1 MVIKTVIIDDDSSNV
16 DLLEDAINDINDVEL
31 IATFS
36 SGEEFFKV
44 IKKLKF
50 DLCII
55 DYHLPGMNGYQCV
68 QRIVDKKIILTSPET
83 IPADEAMELE
93 NVIDVIK
100 ITIPLKKERLVKAV
114 KKVRDELLSERGF
127 VVLRSYPNN
136 VRQLNL
142 EDIVYITRDIN
153 DSRIKIVHTRHE
165 QIRTQKYNIDELL
178 SKLPDDKFCQVNR
191 AEIINIDYFHSFKEK
206 DSILL
211 HFIEMKKTIELS
223 LTETFYEN
231 FAGKIGIDLD

>member
-1 MVIKTVIIDDDSSNV
+1 MVIKTIIIDDDASNV
-16 DLLEDAINDINDVEL
+16 TLLEEAINDINDVVL

-83 IPADEAMELE
+83 IPADEALELDD
-93 NVIDVIK
+93 VVDVIK
-100 ITIPLKKERLVKAV
+100 ITKPLKKERLVKAV

-127 VVLRSYPNN
+127 VVLRAYPNN

-142 EDIVYITRDIN
+142 EDIVYITPDKN
-153 DSRIKIVHTRHE
+153 DSRIKIVHTLHE
-165 QIRTQKYNIDELL
+165 EIRTQKYNIDELL
-178 SKLPDDKFCQVNR
+178 NKLPDDKFCQINR
-191 AEIINIDYFHSFKEK
+191 AEIINIDYFHSFNEK
-206 DSILL
+206 DSILV
-211 HFIEMKKTIELS
+211 HFNEMKKNMELTV
-223 LTETFYEN
+223 TETFYED
-231 FAGKIGIDLD
+231 FAVKIGIDL